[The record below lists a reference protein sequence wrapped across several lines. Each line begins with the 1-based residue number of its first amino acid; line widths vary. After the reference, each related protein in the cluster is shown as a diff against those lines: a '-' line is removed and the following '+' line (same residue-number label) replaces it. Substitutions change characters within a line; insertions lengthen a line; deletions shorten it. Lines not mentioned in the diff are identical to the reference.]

1 MHNKTY
7 SITKIDNPY
16 RRWQVMLK
24 GYFCMYIVY
33 HWLEA
38 WWKGNPMAQLAFTW
52 QVSWVQLMPLK
63 SRTCTHNLLVQLI
76 DHSENGKAVD
86 APRNSSVQKQT
97 STSSNCCESS
107 RFVSAA
113 TRSEYLY
120 NIDQIALRSLCSADF
135 LTNMSSSLKE
145 SLGHQQK
152 YVNHT
157 INPKELK
164 YVKKTCLW
172 DCREISTTTF
182 WR

>member
-1 MHNKTY
+1 MTRKSYEFN
-7 SITKIDNPY
+7 
-16 RRWQVMLK
+16 
-24 GYFCMYIVY
+24 
-33 HWLEA
+33 
-38 WWKGNPMAQLAFTW
+38 
-52 QVSWVQLMPLK
+52 
-63 SRTCTHNLLVQLI
+63 SRTCTHNLLVQPI
-76 DHSENGKAVD
+76 DRSENCKAVD

-120 NIDQIALRSLCSADF
+120 NIDWIALKSLCSADF
-135 LTNMSSSLKE
+135 LTSMSSSLKE
-145 SLGHQQK
+145 CLGHQQK

-164 YVKKTCLW
+164 YAKKTYLW

-182 WR
+182 WRQHDNECGHNIMRVAHKISDHHLHHK